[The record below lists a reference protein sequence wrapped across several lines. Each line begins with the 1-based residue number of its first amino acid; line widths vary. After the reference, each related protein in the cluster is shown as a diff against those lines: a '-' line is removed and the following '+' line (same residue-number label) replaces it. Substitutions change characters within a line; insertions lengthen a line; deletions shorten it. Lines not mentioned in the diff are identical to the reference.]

1 MEVTIQ
7 YSGILADK
15 AGKTKEPFSG
25 AESLFE
31 IREMLAVRYDGF
43 RELSYVISLNGVIV
57 HEDAG
62 LKEGDQ
68 IALIPPIPGG

>member
-1 MEVTIQ
+1 MYT
-7 YSGILADK
+7 GILADK

-25 AESLFE
+25 VKSLYE
-31 IREMLAVRYDGF
+31 IREMLAVKYDGF
-43 RELSYVISLNGVIV
+43 SELSYVISLNGVIV

-62 LKEGDQ
+62 IKDGDK

>member
-1 MEVTIQ
+1 MEVTVM
-7 YSGILADK
+7 YSGVLADK
-15 AGKTKEPFSG
+15 AGKVKEPFSDVD
-25 AESLFE
+25 SLFE
-31 IREMLAVRYDGF
+31 IRDKLALKYDGF

-68 IALIPPIPGG
+68 IDLIPPVPGG

>member
-1 MEVTIQ
+1 M

-25 AESLFE
+25 IKSLYE
-31 IREMLAVRYDGF
+31 IREMLAAKYDGF

-57 HEDAG
+57 HENVG
-62 LKEGDQ
+62 IKEGDQ
-68 IALIPPIPGG
+68 VDLIPPIPGG

>member
-25 AESLFE
+25 AKSLFE

-62 LKEGDQ
+62 IKEGDQ
-68 IALIPPIPGG
+68 IALIAPVPGG

>member
-1 MEVTIQ
+1 M

-25 AESLFE
+25 IKSLYE
-31 IREMLAVRYDGF
+31 IREMLAAKYDGF

-57 HEDAG
+57 HENVG
-62 LKEGDQ
+62 IKEGDQ
-68 IALIPPIPGG
+68 VALIPPIPGG

>member
-15 AGKTKEPFSG
+15 AGKAKEPFSG
-25 AESLFE
+25 IKTLYE
-31 IREMLAVRYDGF
+31 IREMLAVKYDGF

-62 LKEGDQ
+62 IKEGDQ
-68 IALIPPIPGG
+68 IALIPPVPGG